1 MGTHFKREKIAAS
14 YCVQCG
20 QMLLGAPRLTSSKL
34 RKLPASQRKV
44 ERMYGGQLCH
54 SCIRDLLKQAVRSS

>member
-1 MGTHFKREKIAAS
+1 MDAHFRGEKIAAS
-14 YCVQCG
+14 YCAKCG
-20 QMLLGAPRLTSSKL
+20 QMLLGVRRVTSSKL
-34 RKLPASQRKV
+34 RKLSASQRRV

>member
-1 MGTHFKREKIAAS
+1 MDTHFKREKIAAS
-14 YCVQCG
+14 YCAQCG
-20 QMLLGAPRLTSSKL
+20 QMLSGVPRLTSSKL
-34 RKLPASQRKV
+34 RKLSASQRRV